1 MFVINKK
8 IRSNLNAKRL
18 VLQVGPPLSMIF
30 FEADINLEDKV
41 TVLTLL
47 VSQTQVNQIIYPLTL
62 RCFPATGF
70 PEAGFFTTKLN

>member
-47 VSQTQVNQIIYPLTL
+47 VSQTQVKSNHLPFNTSMFSGN
-62 RCFPATGF
+62 RFP
-70 PEAGFFTTKLN
+70 